1 MCNDPRMIAND
12 AQGSAG
18 IQVDSVRE
26 SASRAM
32 NDPRLARLLSL
43 LEGVPAFDRFAGVG
57 ELDSELRR
65 VAAAHPDAVA
75 VRRIGTSRL
84 GDPILCATVGGG
96 SRHGLVF
103 AFPHPNEPV
112 GGLTA
117 IVLAELL
124 ARDDVLRDEL
134 DFTWHI
140 VPCVDPDGTRLNEG
154 WFGGPFTRTHY
165 ARHFYRPAPDEQVDW
180 TFPFDYKDA
189 YYDAALPETVALMR
203 LIDEHRPALLAALHN
218 SETGGVYYY
227 ISRAAPELYA
237 LLHAIPT
244 QLGLQLDLGEA
255 ESAHTQRL
263 APAIFEALSAEVEY
277 DARLAAGQEPEVI
290 CGATSTAYA
299 SRYGAFSI
307 VPEVPYWTDPVADDT
322 TETETSYAD
331 VLRAQSAQL
340 AELHRTLETTYGRA
354 APELKLDTP
363 FLRAGRAFTSAMGKV
378 AEDSARRAEEPASDR
393 PATAAEVHS
402 CGDAV
407 HMFRTR
413 FGGILLRAL
422 DAEVRAGVAGPRVR
436 AAHATLSGVFEAW
449 CEEAESVTPAV
460 PLPIRTLVAT
470 QLGAVLASAL
480 YLDGQS

>member
-1 MCNDPRMIAND
+1 
-12 AQGSAG
+12 
-18 IQVDSVRE
+18 
-26 SASRAM
+26 M
-32 NDPRLARLLSL
+32 NDPRLARLLPL
-43 LEGVPAFDRFAGVG
+43 LEHVPEFDRFAGVH
-57 ELDSELRR
+57 ELDAELRR
-65 VAAAHPDAVA
+65 VAAAHPDTVA

-84 GDPILCATVGGG
+84 GDAILCATVGSG
-96 SRHGLVF
+96 SRHALVF

-124 ARDDVLRDEL
+124 GRDAALREEL

-180 TFPFDYKDA
+180 TFPFEYKDA
-189 YYDAALPETVALMR
+189 YHDAVLPETVALMR

-227 ISRAAPELYA
+227 ISRPAPDLYP

-244 QLGLQLDLGEA
+244 RLGLQLDLGEA
-255 ESAHTQRL
+255 ESAHTSRL
-263 APAIFEALSAEVEY
+263 APAIFEALNAEVEY
-277 DARLAAGQEPEVI
+277 DAKLASGLQPDVTS
-290 CGATSTAYA
+290 GATSTAYA
-299 SRYGAFSI
+299 GRYGAFSVI
-307 VPEVPYWTDPVADDT
+307 PEVPYWTDPAADDT
-322 TETETSYAD
+322 SETETTYAE
-331 VLRAQSAQL
+331 VLRRQSAQL
-340 AELHRTLETTYGRA
+340 AELHRTLESTYGHA

-363 FLRAGRAFTSAMGKV
+363 FLRAGRAFTSAMGK
-378 AEDSARRAEEPASDR
+378 AGEDAARRAEEPASER
-393 PATAAEVHS
+393 LATAAEVHS
-402 CGDAV
+402 CRDVV

-422 DAEVRAGVAGPRVR
+422 DAEVRAGMAGPRVR
-436 AAHATLSGVFEAW
+436 AAQYTLSGVFEAW
-449 CEEAESVTPAV
+449 CEEAESATPAV
-460 PLPIRTLVAT
+460 ALPIRSLVAT

-480 YLDGQS
+480 YLDDQS